1 MSSRKVKAHRPVSS
15 AGFELPAAGPTT
27 GATGRRKPNTEEL
40 IMNNPIPIS
49 FGRPPTEPDDVR
61 TLVEIDH
68 RRASIGVHVATDPT
82 RPSRTSSSL
91 WLPPDMAEALAN
103 ELLRAVQAWRVHET
117 TVAWTQ
123 VRPANGGRA

>member
-1 MSSRKVKAHRPVSS
+1 
-15 AGFELPAAGPTT
+15 
-27 GATGRRKPNTEEL
+27 
-40 IMNNPIPIS
+40 MNNLPIS
-49 FGRPPTEPDDVR
+49 FGRPPAEPDDVR

-103 ELLRAVQAWRVHET
+103 ELLRAVQAWRAHET
-117 TVAWTQ
+117 TVAWTA
-123 VRPANGGRA
+123 VPKHAGGRA